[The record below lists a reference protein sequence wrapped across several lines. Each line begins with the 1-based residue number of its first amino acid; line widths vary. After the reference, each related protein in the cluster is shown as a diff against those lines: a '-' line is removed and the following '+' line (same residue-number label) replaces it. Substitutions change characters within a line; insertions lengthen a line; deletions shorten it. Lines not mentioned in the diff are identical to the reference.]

1 MPVDVNELPGPEDN
15 DEAAEDA
22 LLDSLKTGAWLDRQ
36 VFPPLAWAVHGLLPE
51 GFGLFTGA
59 PKAGKSWAALGIA
72 LSVSSGT
79 PALGSVDTG
88 EARPVL
94 LLALE
99 DGDRRLQGRCRA
111 LLGDGTA
118 IPELM
123 DYQTS
128 TSPQLVLPLIRAWLR
143 KHGHQRPLIVL
154 DTLGKVMP
162 PALPGEGAYQR
173 DYRIGSQL
181 KRLVDEHPGSCLLVV
196 HHTRK
201 AGAEDWMDSTSGTN
215 GLNGA
220 ADWTAN
226 LSRPRNEDRG
236 VLRVTGRD
244 VPEGEYAIKSE
255 AGRWTI
261 EGDALAD
268 AAKVAAEAKMTADLG
283 DRSAEILNYVTKLG
297 EVTAKQV
304 CDALDLP
311 DARRYLARLHDAG
324 KLAKPKRGTYTP
336 VPSVPMSQLDE
347 GDWDKGTDG
356 TPVQGGPD
364 DRGAS
369 TQTGGPDR
377 TGGHD
382 DTPTLNLTG
391 GHDEPTPTPSDQ
403 GIRSDQGPPRGTGAS
418 KTSPA
423 TNSHAEVDDRPR
435 CETCDKALMGKTELT
450 AGTCTWCQRIHIANE
465 KARKSA

>member
-1 MPVDVNELPGPEDN
+1 MPVDVNDLPDPEDN

-22 LLDSLKTGAWLDRQ
+22 LLDTLRNGAWLDAQ
-36 VFPPLAWAVHGLLPE
+36 SFPPLAWAVFGLLPE

-59 PKAGKSWAALGIA
+59 PKAGKSWAALGIGLA
-72 LSVSSGT
+72 VSSGT
-79 PALGSVDTG
+79 PALGAVETG
-88 EARPVL
+88 DARPVL

-111 LLGDGTA
+111 LLGDGEA
-118 IPELM
+118 IPPLL
-123 DYQTS
+123 DFQTS
-128 TSPQLVLPLIRAWLR
+128 TSPQLVIPLIRAWLR
-143 KHGHQRPLIVL
+143 KHGDRRPLVVL

-201 AGAEDWMDSTSGTN
+201 AGSEDWMDGTSGTN

-261 EGDALAD
+261 EGQALAD
-268 AAKVAAEAKMTADLG
+268 AAKVAAEEKLKSGVG
-283 DRSAEILNYVTKLG
+283 DRSGEIIAFVS
-297 EVTAKQV
+297 EQDEAVTAKQV
-304 CDALDLP
+304 EDALDLP

-324 KLAKPKRGTYTP
+324 RLAKPKRGRYTT
-336 VPSVPMSQLDE
+336 VPSVPVSQPEEDE
-347 GDWDKGTDG
+347 WDNGTHG
-356 TPVQGGPD
+356 THLWDQVDERPECPTC
-364 DRGAS
+364 S
-369 TQTGGPDR
+369 TR
-377 TGGHD
+377 
-382 DTPTLNLTG
+382 
-391 GHDEPTPTPSDQ
+391 
-403 GIRSDQGPPRGTGAS
+403 
-418 KTSPA
+418 
-423 TNSHAEVDDRPR
+423 
-435 CETCDKALMGKTELT
+435 MGKADAKVGQCIQCRRIAT
-450 AGTCTWCQRIHIANE
+450 ATE
-465 KARKSA
+465 KARRSA

>member
-1 MPVDVNELPGPEDN
+1 MTVDVNKLPDPEEN

-22 LLDSLKTGAWLDRQ
+22 LLDTLRNGAWLDQQ
-36 VFPPLAWAVHGLLPE
+36 VFPPLAWAVFGLLPE

-72 LSVSSGT
+72 LAVSSGT

-88 EARPVL
+88 DARPVL

-111 LLGDGTA
+111 LLGDGA
-118 IPELM
+118 SIPELM

-128 TSPQLVLPLIRAWLR
+128 TSPQLVIPLIRAWLR

-201 AGAEDWMDSTSGTN
+201 SGAEDWMDSTSGTN

-236 VLRVTGRD
+236 ILRVTGRD
-244 VPEGEYAIKSE
+244 VPEGEYAIRSE
-255 AGRWTI
+255 SGRWTI
-261 EGDALAD
+261 EGEALAE
-268 AAKVAAEAKMTADLG
+268 AARVAAEAKLQGEIG
-283 DRSAEILNYVTKLG
+283 DRSMQILQYVEDVG
-297 EVTAKQV
+297 EVTPKQV
-304 CDALDLP
+304 VDHFGWD
-311 DARRYLARLHDAG
+311 DARVLLARLFDAG
-324 KLAKPKRGTYTP
+324 RLGKPKRGTYTG
-336 VPSVPMSQLDE
+336 VTTVTSVT
-347 GDWDKGTDG
+347 TDG
-356 TPVQGGPD
+356 PGPGNVTDVTDVTPDPRPLCSACNRAMGRADAEVGTCAQCRRVAD
-364 DRGAS
+364 FV
-369 TQTGGPDR
+369 
-377 TGGHD
+377 
-382 DTPTLNLTG
+382 
-391 GHDEPTPTPSDQ
+391 
-403 GIRSDQGPPRGTGAS
+403 PPR
-418 KTSPA
+418 
-423 TNSHAEVDDRPR
+423 R
-435 CETCDKALMGKTELT
+435 
-450 AGTCTWCQRIHIANE
+450 
-465 KARKSA
+465 SA